1 MHRPQPQDIYRH
13 FKGNMYQVITIAVHS
28 ETRQEMVVYQALYG
42 NYGVYCRPLDMF
54 TSPVDHQKYPEVT
67 QKDRFELI
75 RAGAAGM
82 EEMVKPDAVS
92 SQGQNTDTGK
102 EAEKAVSSFS
112 GSVMDKTVEQEAEEL
127 HMNPLVVAFLDADS
141 VAERIRLLDQLRPV
155 VTDDMIDIMSMS
167 IDTEIDAG
175 EVYTRF
181 DELKE
186 CLVTMEKFE
195 TNRLRS

>member
-1 MHRPQPQDIYRH
+1 MQH
-13 FKGNMYQVITIAVHS
+13 T
-28 ETRQEMVVYQALYG
+28 ETAQE
-42 NYGVYCRPLDMF
+42 NR
-54 TSPVDHQKYPEVT
+54 
-67 QKDRFELI
+67 
-75 RAGAAGM
+75 
-82 EEMVKPDAVS
+82 
-92 SQGQNTDTGK
+92 
-102 EAEKAVSSFS
+102 SSFS
-112 GSVMDKTVEQEAEEL
+112 GNIMDKTVEQEAEEL

-155 VTDDMIDIMSMS
+155 ITDDMIDIMSMS

-186 CLVTMEKFE
+186 CLMTMEKFE

>member
-13 FKGNMYQVITIAVHS
+13 FKGNMYQVISISVHS

-42 NYGVYCRPLDMF
+42 DYAVYCRPLDMF
-54 TSPVDHQKYPEVT
+54 TSAVDHEKYPDVK

-75 RAGAAGM
+75 RSGAAG
-82 EEMVKPDAVS
+82 KNGTA
-92 SQGQNTDTGK
+92 QTDTLRADTTVQHT
-102 EAEKAVSSFS
+102 ETAQENRSSFS
-112 GSVMDKTVEQEAEEL
+112 GNIMDKTVEQEAEEL

-155 VTDDMIDIMSMS
+155 ITDDMIDIMSMS

-186 CLVTMEKFE
+186 CLMTMEKFE

>member
-1 MHRPQPQDIYRH
+1 MHRPQPQYIYRH

-42 NYGVYCRPLDMF
+42 DYAVYCRPLDMF
-54 TSPVDHQKYPEVT
+54 TSAVDHEKYPDVK

-75 RAGAAGM
+75 RSGAAG
-82 EEMVKPDAVS
+82 KNGTA
-92 SQGQNTDTGK
+92 QTDTLRADK
-102 EAEKAVSSFS
+102 TVQHTETAQENRSSFS
-112 GSVMDKTVEQEAEEL
+112 GNIMDKTVEQEAEEL

-155 VTDDMIDIMSMS
+155 ITDDMIDIMSMS

-186 CLVTMEKFE
+186 CLMTMEKFE